1 MTTGKSG
8 KRQGFTLYSGKYV
21 SQASRFKKE
30 ELREALEACVD
41 TDEAVKSGRLNDTMG
56 VELLIVRYSSGVNK
70 NSNAG

>member
-8 KRQGFTLYSGKYV
+8 KRQGFT
-21 SQASRFKKE
+21 AFKKE